1 MSPVNYKEQWREPRS
16 IFSEKKEKGILMY
29 LSMGEVPNQCSPS
42 TQCIEQD
49 VGALGLQG
57 EFGQQ

>member
-16 IFSEKKEKGILMY
+16 IFSEKNEKGILMY
-29 LSMGEVPNQCSPS
+29 LSVGEMPTQCGPS
-42 TQCIEQD
+42 TQRMEQD